1 MRTLPLIPSKP
12 RNRMAFKIYGLN
24 DSGAVE
30 NSEGLITEP
39 RKHGDFGDLAFW
51 NLTEDVT
58 LRCQ

>member
-1 MRTLPLIPSKP
+1 
-12 RNRMAFKIYGLN
+12 MAFKIYGLN